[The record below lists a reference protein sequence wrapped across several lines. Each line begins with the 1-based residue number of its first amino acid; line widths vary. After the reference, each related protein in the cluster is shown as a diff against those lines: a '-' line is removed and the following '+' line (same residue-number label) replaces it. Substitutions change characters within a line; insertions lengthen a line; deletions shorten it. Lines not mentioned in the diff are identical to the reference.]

1 MAKVN
6 LSVANMFIRGILC
19 NFIVCLGYLT
29 GILNKEQTLEALKIR
44 KLFNQLVFAS
54 EKALS
59 YLVFKGCEQV

>member
-1 MAKVN
+1 MIYGA
-6 LSVANMFIRGILC
+6 VANDDVYRTITL
-19 NFIVCLGYLT
+19 YLT

-54 EKALS
+54 EKALG